1 MKKLLWLMI
10 LLVYAPIGGRAM
22 AQNNEANDKQAA
34 GIRPLFQPKIT
45 IQDKDGKPAAVAQES
60 AEQKVAPAKPQGVPP
75 VSPVQQQVPGRV
87 QGVVPPFQRRPV
99 PAPIGDI
106 SVSTNLLKPDVIDL
120 GTKER
125 VPRLSLRE
133 APVREVL
140 AVVAKVAG
148 LNVAFAD
155 DAGAAAGGA
164 QGAAPAQGA
173 GGGTTGVNSRISLD
187 VENESAQ
194 DVFNNI
200 LRLTNLDANRVGRTI
215 FVAARLPVNL
225 KNIIHRTYRLN
236 QITVG
241 SASAFLAGLGAERVV
256 NRERPIP
263 GVQTAQLGTASQ
275 AIVNV
280 PTESVPVLESVQGTP
295 NSLLPLRG
303 LQVVAEERTNSVTL
317 VGTPSLVEYAAAQLA
332 RIDARRRQVAVNV
345 KIVDVSLN
353 GQQNQNS
360 SFSFGVNDS
369 FFTVNDGVAVVNF
382 GQLNPANNNGNVAPG
397 QFSRPVTQN
406 PVGGAQLFTDP
417 TNQNFTRDPVTGSF
431 IPNNTTPFS
440 PGDNPLA
447 PAVPAGTGAPGNNN
461 TYLLNPGGQ
470 INANIPS
477 LPAALRTGAFANTPY
492 LLDPTTG
499 SPILATQGNPATPFN
514 PSQLTLPSIFQ
525 YPRQFLARLQT
536 TLQTGNAKIL
546 TDPTLMVQEGQ
557 TATVS
562 LTDDVPAGIETSVN
576 VVNNTSVA
584 TTRVNIRQAG
594 LSLNINVD
602 RVDEN
607 GFVNMSL
614 SPTVSAVGQTIQ
626 VNQGAGGPNTVAL
639 LNTRTLN
646 SGLIR
651 LRDGQTLILSGV
663 IQDADRESVSKVPFL
678 ADLPIVGSLFRT
690 TSTQN
695 TRNEVIIVVT
705 PQIMDDS
712 ERANWGYAYQPGPE
726 VQRVLDKNNVPFR

>member
-10 LLVYAPIGGRAM
+10 LVAYAPIVGYGS
-22 AQNNEANDKQAA
+22 AQTKESEGSKEAT

-45 IQDKDGKPAAVAQES
+45 IQERGGKPVAVAQEGMDTKGS
-60 AEQKVAPAKPQGVPP
+60 APTSKPQPQGVPP

-106 SVSTNLLKPDVIDL
+106 SVSTNVLKPEIVDL

-155 DAGAAAGGA
+155 DAAGGQGGQ
-164 QGAAPAQGA
+164 QGAPQA
-173 GGGTTGVNSRISLD
+173 GSGGVNARISLD

-200 LRLTNLDANRVGRTI
+200 LRLTNLDANRIGRTI

-263 GVQTAQLGTASQ
+263 GVQTAQLGTAAQ

-303 LQVVAEERTNSVTL
+303 LQVIAEERTNSVTL
-317 VGTPSLVEYAAAQLA
+317 VGTPNLVEYAAAQLA

-353 GQQNQNS
+353 GTQNQNS

-382 GQLNPANNNGNVAPG
+382 GQLNPANNNGNVSPG
-397 QFSRPVTQN
+397 NFARPVTPN

-417 TNQNFTRDPVTGSF
+417 TNQSFTRDPLTGSF
-431 IPNNTTPFS
+431 IPNNPSPFS

-447 PAVPAGTGAPGNNN
+447 PAVPAGTGAPGNNS

-470 INANIPS
+470 INANIPT
-477 LPAALRTGAFANTPY
+477 LPPALRNGPFANTPY

-499 SPILATQGNPATPFN
+499 NPIVATQGSPAQPFD
-514 PSQLTLPSIFQ
+514 PTRLTLPAIFQ
-525 YPRQFLARLQT
+525 YPRQFLARLQAS
-536 TLQTGNAKIL
+536 LQTGNAKIL

-562 LTDDVPAGIETSVN
+562 LTDDVPAGIETSVEVRNN
-576 VVNNTSVA
+576 VSVA
-584 TTRVNIRQAG
+584 ATRVNIRQAG
-594 LSLNINVD
+594 LSLNINID

-607 GFVNMSL
+607 GFINMSL

-663 IQDADRESVSKVPFL
+663 IQDSDRESVSKVPFL

-690 TSTQN
+690 TTTTN

-705 PQIMDDS
+705 PHIMDDS
-712 ERANWGYAYQPGPE
+712 DRANWGYAYQPGPE

>member
-1 MKKLLWLMI
+1 MKKLLWLMV
-10 LLVYAPIGGRAM
+10 LASYAPIAGHVY
-22 AQNNEANDKQAA
+22 AQDKETVNKQAA
-34 GIRPLFQPKIT
+34 GVQPLFQPKIT
-45 IQDKDGKPAAVAQES
+45 IQDKDGKPAAVAQEGM
-60 AEQKVAPAKPQGVPP
+60 EQKTAPAKPQGVPP

-106 SVSTNLLKPDVIDL
+106 SVSTNMLKPDVIDL

-155 DAGAAAGGA
+155 DSTNQGGQQGATPAGGA
-164 QGAAPAQGA
+164 
-173 GGGTTGVNSRISLD
+173 TSGVNSRISLD

-225 KNIIHRTYRLN
+225 KNIVHRTYRLN

-332 RIDARRRQVAVNV
+332 RVDARRRQVAVNV

-382 GQLNPANNNGNVAPG
+382 GQLNPANNNGNVAQG
-397 QFSRPVTQN
+397 QFTRPVTPN

-417 TNQNFTRDPVTGSF
+417 TNQNFTRDPITGAF
-431 IPNNTTPFS
+431 IPNNTSPFS

-470 INANIPS
+470 INANIPN
-477 LPAALRTGAFANTPY
+477 LPPALRTGEFANTPF
-492 LLDPTTG
+492 LLDPVSG
-499 SPILATQGNPATPFN
+499 QPILATQGSPATAFN
-514 PSQLTLPSIFQ
+514 PSQLTLPAIFQ
-525 YPRQFLARLQT
+525 YPRQFLSRLQA

-607 GFVNMSL
+607 GFINMSL